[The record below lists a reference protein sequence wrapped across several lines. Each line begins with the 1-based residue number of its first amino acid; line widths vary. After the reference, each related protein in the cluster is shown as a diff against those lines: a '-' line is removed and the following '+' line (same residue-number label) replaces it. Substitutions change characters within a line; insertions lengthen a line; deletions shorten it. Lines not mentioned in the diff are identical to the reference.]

1 MDIDD
6 IGNHPDLR
14 DEKWLRE
21 AERRARKEA
30 RKELRRSRRT
40 SSRRTSSG
48 RAPGGPAAPGRTS
61 SGRRRGGRTALV
73 VLTVVAAACGLV
85 SAWRSGWFERE
96 LPTATTSTTT
106 APGKVLRV
114 DPERPFEGTPAAG
127 WADGAAGIVVP
138 GAQPVGEFT
147 AEQVA
152 DAYQRT
158 KEAVVASRLDRKAVE
173 GHDVSGFIGLFAED
187 QQDHLRAQFDGT
199 HDPEASIVVTRVA
212 KGQHLLPVEPKVSG
226 TMRAEAGEEG
236 ELVVHTNYVVAYAFT
251 TALPVVDPMEIVS
264 VVRVE
269 ADYLVRS
276 GNRFRPAS
284 RGLWRGAMEGFNYS
298 IACDA
303 SKAGFIA
310 PWITEVARRSGHGAE
325 HEPEYYFDHTKPL
338 GTEDGCAD

>member
-14 DEKWLRE
+14 DGKWLHE

-30 RKELRRSRRT
+30 RKELRRTRRSSSVAGTPSRGSGRV
-40 SSRRTSSG
+40 SGRGSSG
-48 RAPGGPAAPGRTS
+48 V
-61 SGRRRGGRTALV
+61 RRGGRTALV
-73 VLTVVAAACGLV
+73 VLAVVAVGAGLA
-85 SAWRSGWFERE
+85 SAWRAGWFEE
-96 LPTATTSTTT
+96 ETPAAAPTSTAT

-114 DPERPFEGTPAAG
+114 DPERPFEGTPAAT

-138 GAQPVGEFT
+138 EAQPVGEFS

-173 GHDVSGFIGLFAED
+173 GHDVSAFIGLFAED
-187 QQDHLRAQFDGT
+187 QQDHLRAKFDGT
-199 HDPEASIVVTRVA
+199 HDPEVSIVVTRVA

-276 GNRFRPAS
+276 GKRFRPAS
-284 RGLWRGAMEGFNYS
+284 RGLWRGGMQGFNYS

-303 SKAGFIA
+303 SKEGFIA
-310 PWITEVARRSGHGAE
+310 PWITEVARRSGDGAE

-338 GTEDGCAD
+338 GTEDGCED